1 MFSLIRDFFLQFLNP
16 LAFVGVV
23 LFITLFLI
31 KKKPNTAIWFVVICL
46 LVIAIFGNPYF
57 STFLTRS
64 MEWRNMP
71 SQAMTNADAILLIAD
86 GTFVSETPRQRVEV
100 GDEADGVLYSAAYFK
115 QKLAPVIIV
124 SGSDDRAFS
133 AKTLLME
140 LGVPEDAI
148 ILQSKASN
156 LREDV
161 SRSLEMIQDKE
172 IKSVILVTSALKMD
186 RTLFLLRDS
195 DLTITPAPTNYQVTL
210 DHWQNLTSWKW
221 QRIITHLL
229 PTSTALEQTFNT
241 LWEYFGLAFYRIKA
255 IF

>member
-86 GTFVSETPRQRVEV
+86 GTFVSETH
-100 GDEADGVLYSAAYFK
+100 DNVLRWVTKPMACSTVRHISNK
-115 QKLAPVIIV
+115 
-124 SGSDDRAFS
+124 S
-133 AKTLLME
+133 LL
-140 LGVPEDAI
+140 L
-148 ILQSKASN
+148 
-156 LREDV
+156 
-161 SRSLEMIQDKE
+161 
-172 IKSVILVTSALKMD
+172 
-186 RTLFLLRDS
+186 
-195 DLTITPAPTNYQVTL
+195 
-210 DHWQNLTSWKW
+210 
-221 QRIITHLL
+221 
-229 PTSTALEQTFNT
+229 
-241 LWEYFGLAFYRIKA
+241 
-255 IF
+255 